1 MKLLLSLTLVM
12 AAAKAEVTID
22 LAKAVFDEDLGQ
34 FCVMQK
40 ASFISKCHVH
50 RAYRYR
56 MSNKQILFL
65 ILVEESKPKTF
76 FSVKYY
82 SLERNSF

>member
-40 ASFISKCHVH
+40 VSFINKCHVH
-50 RAYRYR
+50 RA
-56 MSNKQILFL
+56 KGKGTGCQIYKYH
-65 ILVEESKPKTF
+65 SK
-76 FSVKYY
+76 
-82 SLERNSF
+82 ERSSF

>member
-22 LAKAVFDEDLGQ
+22 LAKAVFDENLGQ

-40 ASFISKCHVH
+40 VSFINKCHVH
-50 RAYRYR
+50 RAGTGC
-56 MSNKQILFL
+56 QIYKYH
-65 ILVEESKPKTF
+65 SK
-76 FSVKYY
+76 
-82 SLERNSF
+82 ERSSF

>member
-22 LAKAVFDEDLGQ
+22 LAEAVFDEDLGQ

-40 ASFISKCHVH
+40 ASFISTVGK
-50 RAYRYR
+50 
-56 MSNKQILFL
+56 I
-65 ILVEESKPKTF
+65 
-76 FSVKYY
+76 
-82 SLERNSF
+82 

>member
-50 RAYRYR
+50 RVYRYR
-56 MSNKQILFL
+56 MSNIHTNIILNFSRRIKTKNFLCRILF
-65 ILVEESKPKTF
+65 
-76 FSVKYY
+76 
-82 SLERNSF
+82 